1 MESLKLQR
9 KYVHISSDHR
19 FDQEHDEARIKVHMH
34 TPIKNVHSV
43 AVKQFSIANAME
55 NIRSGEQTLKWLEA
69 YLPQGGTE
77 ATARMFSVDIPTGYY
92 SAADLCTA
100 INSAI
105 SNLPTRKCS
114 DDPNETDSV
123 VTFLANSSTYQ
134 IEVSLSNQG
143 AGTQGNKYFQ
153 PITSPSTLWKR
164 LGFSEEQM
172 VSGKKR
178 RAASQDIGEDDM
190 LIDNAEEAVEYQVLP
205 PALFQMGNG
214 TPTTLTSKFPYTIES
229 DDGIYLC
236 SHELTRGGGTF
247 ESSVNQDNLHVV
259 ARPVDILEWI
269 QFDQARYSHVHYNTN
284 TPHFH
289 YMNDV
294 SVSDF
299 EVSLRS
305 SAGRPLKINECGH
318 FSLVLMFETISHDEI
333 SAEFIKQYND
343 EGYALAHKKDYVRI

>member
-9 KYVHISSDHR
+9 KYIHVSSDHR

-55 NIRSGEQTLKWLEA
+55 NIRSGEQTLRWLEV
-69 YLPQGGTE
+69 YQPQNGDE
-77 ATARMFSVDIPTGYY
+77 ASGKIFSVDVPIGYY
-92 SAADLCTA
+92 TAADLCTA
-100 INSAI
+100 INAQISAI
-105 SNLPTRKCS
+105 PNRRCS
-114 DDPNETDSV
+114 DDTNETDATI
-123 VTFLANSSTYQ
+123 TFLASGTFQ
-134 IEVSLSNQG
+134 IEASLSNQG
-143 AGTQGNKYFQ
+143 SGSQGNKYFQ
-153 PITSPSTLWKR
+153 PLTSPSTLWKR
-164 LGFSEEQM
+164 LGFSEQQM

-178 RAASQDIGEDDM
+178 KAADQNINEDAM
-190 LIDNAEEAVEYQVLP
+190 LVDNAEEAVEYQSIP
-205 PALFQMGNG
+205 PSLFQMGNG
-214 TPTTLTSKFPYTIES
+214 TPTTLTSRFPYTIES

-259 ARPVDILEWI
+259 AKPVDILEWI

-299 EVSLRS
+299 EISLKS
-305 SAGRPLKINECGH
+305 SAGRTLKINECGH
-318 FSLVLMFETISHDEI
+318 FQIVLMFETISHDEI
-333 SAEFIKQYND
+333 SAQFIKQYND